1 MCAGSSAS
9 RARPATRSSTATR
22 STALEALS
30 DRSRRP
36 VRYANQLP
44 PQIESLIVTLKRE
57 KPHWGARKIRELLV
71 RRLDGDIR
79 IPAKSTIHAVLAP
92 ARPGQG
98 ASAGPASGPPARR
111 SRAGI
116 APNDLWCADFKGE
129 FKLGNGQYC
138 YPLTVTDHAS
148 RFLLL
153 CEALEST
160 REDPAI
166 TAFEQL
172 FRERGLPAAIRSD
185 NGVPFA
191 SPNALF
197 NLSKLSVWWLRL
209 GIAIERIKPGHPQQN
224 GRHERM
230 HLTLKKEATR
240 PPGMNSLQQQAR
252 FDAFVSEFNTE
263 RPHEAL
269 AMKTPGRGLLSLAT
283 PLSRLARAHLSAA
296 RPRRRWSPPAAA
308 SACTARRINVS
319 TVLAGQRVGIKEVDD
334 GIWIV
339 SFMQLRSR
347 LHRPGAENPA
357 TPRQPVRPRVVT
369 YVLGT
374 VCYPCLRAGQA
385 EMVVADQ
392 GLEPR
397 TKGL

>member
-1 MCAGSSAS
+1 MDERLRFVAKLLEGEAMSDVCRDFGIS
-9 RARPATRSSTATR
+9 RKTGYKIFNRYKEQG
-22 STALEALS
+22 LEALS

-44 PQIESLIVTLKRE
+44 EQIESLIVRCKQE

-71 RRLDGDIR
+71 RRLDHDVR
-79 IPAKSTIHAVLAP
+79 VPARSTIHAVLHRHGLVKVAG
-92 ARPGQG
+92 RP
-98 ASAGPASGPPARR
+98 RH
-111 SRAGI
+111 RATGTPLSPGT
-116 APNDLWCADFKGE
+116 APNDLWCVDFKGE
-129 FKLGNGQYC
+129 FKLGNGRYC

-160 REDPAI
+160 CEDPAI

-172 FRERGLPAAIRSD
+172 FRRRGLPSAIRSD

-209 GIAIERIKPGHPQQN
+209 GMQIERIQPGHPQQN

-252 FDAFVSEFNTE
+252 FDAFLDEFNTE
-263 RPHEAL
+263 RPHEGL
-269 AMKTPGRGLLSLAT
+269 DMRTPAEVYRASTRPYQGLPELSYPLHDRDVTVTACGRICML
-283 PLSRLARAHLSAA
+283 RKK
-296 RPRRRWSPPAAA
+296 
-308 SACTARRINVS
+308 INIS
-319 TVLAGQRVGIKEVDD
+319 TVLAGQKLGIKEVDE
-334 GIWIV
+334 GIWLV
-339 SFMQLRSR
+339 SFMLYDLGYIDLEQRTLQPLDNPFGSR
-347 LHRPGAENPA
+347 LSP
-357 TPRQPVRPRVVT
+357 
-369 YVLGT
+369 
-374 VCYPCLRAGQA
+374 
-385 EMVVADQ
+385 MS
-392 GLEPR
+392 
-397 TKGL
+397 